1 MGKAGN
7 LGMPCPC
14 SSLLALVIFNS
25 SRAQAPRFV
34 LLCNYKE
41 CSLGRARWK
50 YKVPISPPSLLTADS
65 SAQYS
70 HHGQLQSFRSYG
82 RCRTAL
88 SREFSVTDLPH
99 LNQTAA
105 ETLSPGFLLKE
116 YQKAAFPQ
124 ILFSPSPQMV
134 VWGTLE
140 KVSFM
145 LFNCLNAV
153 WILWFNTRL
162 KINVLFV
169 MLPVCD
175 KDGLEIFW
183 AFCLLLPVDST

>member
-34 LLCNYKE
+34 LLCNHKE

-88 SREFSVTDLPH
+88 SREF
-99 LNQTAA
+99 
-105 ETLSPGFLLKE
+105 
-116 YQKAAFPQ
+116 
-124 ILFSPSPQMV
+124 
-134 VWGTLE
+134 
-140 KVSFM
+140 KVSQIGPTWTKLQQKLSALDFFRRNTKRQ
-145 LFNCLNAV
+145 LFPRYCFHHPHKWLCEA
-153 WILWFNTRL
+153 LW
-162 KINVLFV
+162 K
-169 MLPVCD
+169 
-175 KDGLEIFW
+175 KW
-183 AFCLLLPVDST
+183 ALCYLTA

>member
-1 MGKAGN
+1 MLIRQSKVKIQSSHLPTFSPHCWL
-7 LGMPCPC
+7 LGT
-14 SSLLALVIFNS
+14 VF
-25 SRAQAPRFV
+25 
-34 LLCNYKE
+34 
-41 CSLGRARWK
+41 
-50 YKVPISPPSLLTADS
+50 PSWPTS
-65 SAQYS
+65 E
-70 HHGQLQSFRSYG
+70 
-82 RCRTAL
+82 L
-88 SREFSVTDLPH
+88 SELWEMQNCTFQRIQSVTDWPH

-105 ETLSPGFLLKE
+105 ENLSPRFLPKE